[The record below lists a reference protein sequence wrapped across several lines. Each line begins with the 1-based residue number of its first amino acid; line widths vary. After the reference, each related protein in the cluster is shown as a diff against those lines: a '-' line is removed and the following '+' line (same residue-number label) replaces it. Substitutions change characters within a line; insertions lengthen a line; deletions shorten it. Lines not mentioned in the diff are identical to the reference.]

1 MMFLATIISYF
12 QKKHKLITINM
23 EVLIIVRSKARA
35 TDWFI
40 ANLKTK
46 GFLPWP
52 PDLAVRE
59 F

>member
-1 MMFLATIISYF
+1 MFLITIISYF
-12 QKKHKLITINM
+12 QKKKHKLITINK

-46 GFLPWP
+46 AFLPLL
-52 PDLAVRE
+52 PDLAVGE

>member
-1 MMFLATIISYF
+1 MFLIKIISYF

-23 EVLIIVRSKARA
+23 EVLILVRSKARA
-35 TDWFI
+35 IDWFI

-46 GFLPWP
+46 GFLLWP
-52 PDLAVRE
+52 PDPAVGE